1 LAVILSREN
10 LLMLAPEDEKPYAD
24 LLAAL
29 KKRWQPVKAAVYTID
44 PAGAFRLKSQFGF
57 TRTDR
62 LSERF
67 VRMDPLATHVY
78 EHREPFFVNNLRQ
91 AGKLADLLE
100 SASTTKILT
109 APIYLDGRVIGIL
122 DVRDKAG
129 RAPFTHDDVHEV
141 SEILRRF
148 AQVLK
153 RHPQYRPSG
162 ITQDGEAGGNDV
174 LQALDSPSIVTTAL
188 KLPAEAPVSPY
199 SAPVFETSSF
209 STSGLRPSVE
219 PAYRAPSPPEPA
231 PEGTSAPYAPSAA
244 QALRLVEETMA
255 RASHPKAPSVP
266 APGTLP
272 AEAEFV
278 RLFLQQS
285 LSFPEVE
292 AASSSV
298 FTPAKLEI
306 TLASRRPLD
315 PDLEPALKE
324 NLERVVARPGLAFA
338 LPSQVVI
345 RPLDIPV
352 ADVRPLKRAEIAA
365 IQSSVLAGTAEG
377 VAIYSL
383 LFRHGPSPEGRE
395 ELRPAHLLLKSALAQ
410 ARAEARFR
418 EAYRG
423 LVNKLLEPG
432 LKRRTALKTH
442 SFNVGRLS
450 RKLSMY
456 LGLPPTEVEQ
466 VTVAGILHDVG
477 MRELQ
482 YDEIY
487 SKRVLTED
495 ELKLVRQH
503 PRVGAYLLED
513 LVWPYAVAPLVK
525 HHHERWDGAGYP
537 DGLKGDQIPL
547 GARIIHIA
555 EAFDAMT
562 SQTSYRPVLA
572 DYQALDIIESKAG
585 TQFDPDLAARFKK
598 MVQGDRE

>member
-1 LAVILSREN
+1 
-10 LLMLAPEDEKPYAD
+10 MLAPEDEKPYAD

-29 KKRWQPVKAAVYTID
+29 RKRWQPLKAAVYTID
-44 PAGAFRLKSQFGF
+44 AAGAFRLKSQFGF

-62 LSERF
+62 LPDRF

-78 EHREPFFVNNLRQ
+78 EHREPFFVNNPRQ

-109 APIYLDGRVIGIL
+109 APIYLDGRIIGIL

-129 RAPFTHDDVHEV
+129 RVPFTHDDVHEV

-148 AQVLK
+148 AQMLK
-153 RHPQYRPSG
+153 RHPQYRPTG
-162 ITQDGEAGGNDV
+162 ITQDDDGGGTGSMA
-174 LQALDSPSIVTTAL
+174 ALDSPSVVTSAL
-188 KLPAEAPVSPY
+188 KLPAETPVSPY

-209 STSGLRPSVE
+209 STTSLRPAAE
-219 PAYRAPSPPEPA
+219 AAARPA
-231 PEGTSAPYAPSAA
+231 PPAEPRDGVAAFLAPSAA

-255 RASHPKAPSVP
+255 RASWPKAPPVP

-272 AEAEFV
+272 AEVEFV

-292 AASSSV
+292 AAAASV

-306 TLASRRPLD
+306 TLASRRPVD

-324 NLERVVARPGLAFA
+324 NLERVVSRPGLAFT
-338 LPSQVVI
+338 LPSEVVI

-365 IQSSVLAGTAEG
+365 IQSSVLAGSAEG
-377 VAIYSL
+377 VAVYSL

-395 ELRPAHLLLKSALAQ
+395 GLRPAHLLLKSALAQ

-450 RKLSMY
+450 RKLALY
-456 LGLPPTEVEQ
+456 LGLSPVEVEQ
-466 VTVAGILHDVG
+466 ITVAGILHDVG

-487 SKRVLTED
+487 SKRVLNED

-503 PRVGAYLLED
+503 PRVGAFLLED
-513 LVWPYAVAPLVK
+513 MAWPYPIAPLVK

-547 GARIIHIA
+547 GSRIIHVA

-598 MVQGDRE
+598 MIQGDRE

>member
-1 LAVILSREN
+1 V
-10 LLMLAPEDEKPYAD
+10 LAPEDEKPYAD

-29 KKRWQPVKAAVYTID
+29 RKRWQPLKAAVYTID
-44 PAGAFRLKSQFGF
+44 AAGAFRLKSQFGF

-62 LSERF
+62 FPDRF
-67 VRMDPLATHVY
+67 ARMDPLATHVY

-100 SASTTKILT
+100 GASTTKILT
-109 APIYLDGRVIGIL
+109 APIYLDGRIIGIL
-122 DVRDKAG
+122 DIRDKAG
-129 RAPFTHDDVHEV
+129 RIPFTHDDVHEV

-148 AQVLK
+148 AQMLK

-162 ITQDGEAGGNDV
+162 ITQEGEGGDNGV
-174 LQALDSPSIVTTAL
+174 AQALDSPSVITAAMR
-188 KLPAEAPVSPY
+188 LPAEAPVSPY

-209 STSGLRPSVE
+209 STAAFRP
-219 PAYRAPSPPEPA
+219 AAEPA
-231 PEGTSAPYAPSAA
+231 PRPTAAPEPVREASPVVLAASAA
-244 QALRLVEETMA
+244 QTLRLVEETIA
-255 RASHPKAPSVP
+255 RASRPATPPVP

-272 AEAEFV
+272 AETEFV

-285 LSFPEVE
+285 LSFPDVE
-292 AASSSV
+292 AAAAAV
-298 FTPAKLEI
+298 FTPARLEI
-306 TLASRRPLD
+306 TLASRRPVD
-315 PDLEPALKE
+315 PDVEPALKE
-324 NLERVVARPGLAFA
+324 NLERVVSRPGLSFA
-338 LPSQVVI
+338 LPAEIVV

-365 IQSSVLAGTAEG
+365 IQSSILAGTAEG

-395 ELRPAHLLLKSALAQ
+395 GLRPAHLLLKNALAQ

-418 EAYRG
+418 ESYRG

-442 SFNVGRLS
+442 SYNVGRIS
-450 RKLSMY
+450 RKLAMY
-456 LGLPPTEVEQ
+456 LGLSPVEVEQ

-503 PRVGAYLLED
+503 PRVGAFLLED
-513 LVWPYAVAPLVK
+513 VAWPYPVAPLVK

-547 GARIIHIA
+547 GSRIIHIA

-598 MVQGDRE
+598 MIQGDRE

>member
-1 LAVILSREN
+1 
-10 LLMLAPEDEKPYAD
+10 MLAPEDEKPYAD

-29 KKRWQPVKAAVYTID
+29 RKRWQPLKAAVYTID
-44 PAGAFRLKSQFGF
+44 AAGAFRLKSQFGF
-57 TRTDR
+57 TRTDHVPD
-62 LSERF
+62 RF

-78 EHREPFFVNNLRQ
+78 EHREPFFVNHPRQ

-109 APIYLDGRVIGIL
+109 APIYLDGRIIGIL

-129 RAPFTHDDVHEV
+129 RVPFTHDDVHEV

-148 AQVLK
+148 AQMLK
-153 RHPQYRPSG
+153 RHPQYRPAG
-162 ITQDGEAGGNDV
+162 ITQDGEGGETGPV
-174 LQALDSPSIVTTAL
+174 QALDSPSIVTSAL
-188 KLPAEAPVSPY
+188 KLPAETPVSLH

-209 STSGLRPSVE
+209 ATTAFRDAVE
-219 PAYRAPSPPEPA
+219 PARDGAPALLA
-231 PEGTSAPYAPSAA
+231 PGAA

-255 RASHPKAPSVP
+255 RASRPATQPVP

-278 RLFLQQS
+278 RLFLHQS

-292 AASSSV
+292 AATASV

-306 TLASRRPLD
+306 TMASRRPVD

-324 NLERVVARPGLAFA
+324 NLEKVVSRPGLAFA
-338 LPSQVVI
+338 LPAEVVI

-352 ADVRPLKRAEIAA
+352 TDVRPLKRAEIAA

-395 ELRPAHLLLKSALAQ
+395 GLRPAHLLLKSALAQ

-423 LVNKLLEPG
+423 LVNTLLEPG

-456 LGLPPTEVEQ
+456 FGLSPVEVEQ

-503 PRVGAYLLED
+503 PRVGAYLLEG
-513 LVWPYAVAPLVK
+513 VAWPYPVAPLVK

-537 DGLKGDQIPL
+537 DGLKGDQIPF
-547 GARIIHIA
+547 GSRIIHIA

-598 MVQGDRE
+598 MIQGDRE

>member
-1 LAVILSREN
+1 
-10 LLMLAPEDEKPYAD
+10 MLAPEDEKPYAD

-29 KKRWQPVKAAVYTID
+29 RKRWQPLKAAVYTID
-44 PAGAFRLKSQFGF
+44 AAGAFRLKSQFGF

-62 LSERF
+62 FPDRF
-67 VRMDPLATHVY
+67 ARMDPLATHVY

-100 SASTTKILT
+100 GASTTKILT
-109 APIYLDGRVIGIL
+109 APIYLDGRIIGIL
-122 DVRDKAG
+122 DIRDKAG
-129 RAPFTHDDVHEV
+129 RIPFTHDDVHEV

-148 AQVLK
+148 AQMLK

-162 ITQDGEAGGNDV
+162 ITQEGEGGDNGV
-174 LQALDSPSIVTTAL
+174 AQALDSPSVITAAMR
-188 KLPAEAPVSPY
+188 LPAEAPVSPY

-209 STSGLRPSVE
+209 STAAFRPT
-219 PAYRAPSPPEPA
+219 AEPA
-231 PEGTSAPYAPSAA
+231 PRPAAAPEPVREASPVVLAASAA
-244 QALRLVEETMA
+244 QTLRLVEETIA
-255 RASHPKAPSVP
+255 RASRPATPPVP

-272 AEAEFV
+272 AETEFV

-285 LSFPEVE
+285 LSFPDVE
-292 AASSSV
+292 AAAAAV
-298 FTPAKLEI
+298 FTPARLEI
-306 TLASRRPLD
+306 TLASRRPVD
-315 PDLEPALKE
+315 PDVEPALKE
-324 NLERVVARPGLAFA
+324 NLERVVSRPGLSFA
-338 LPSQVVI
+338 LPAEIVV

-365 IQSSVLAGTAEG
+365 IQSSILAGTAEG

-395 ELRPAHLLLKSALAQ
+395 GLRPAHLLLKNALAQ

-418 EAYRG
+418 ESYRG

-442 SFNVGRLS
+442 SYNVGRIS
-450 RKLSMY
+450 RKLAMY
-456 LGLPPTEVEQ
+456 LGLSPVEVEQ

-503 PRVGAYLLED
+503 PRVGAFLLED
-513 LVWPYAVAPLVK
+513 VAWPYPVAPLVK

-547 GARIIHIA
+547 GSRIIHIA

-598 MVQGDRE
+598 MIQGDRE